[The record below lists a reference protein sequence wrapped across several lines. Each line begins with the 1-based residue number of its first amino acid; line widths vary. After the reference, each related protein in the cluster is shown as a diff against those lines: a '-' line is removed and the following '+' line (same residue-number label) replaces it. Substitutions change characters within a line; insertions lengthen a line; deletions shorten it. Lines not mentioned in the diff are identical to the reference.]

1 MFDVLIQNAN
11 IIDGSGKPGF
21 HGDVAVQNGKIAAVG
36 QLDSAAARKVLDA
49 AGRTLT
55 PGFLDIHR
63 HGDGALFRPGYGEA
77 EIRQGLTTVVN
88 GNCGLSMAPVNGA
101 YADDLRDYLL
111 PITGSAPDGVDCSSV
126 ASYLDAVQQVQLPL
140 NNGFLVGMGTLRAD
154 IAGLGDGELT
164 DEQYRQLHHAMETA
178 LSDGALGVSLG
189 LGYAPECYYQT
200 KGLIRALEPLAN
212 TNIPVTVH
220 MRQEGDG
227 VVEALEEMLT
237 VAKTLHLRLEVSH
250 LKAIGRHNWRSAVP
264 QMLAM
269 LEAARAD
276 GLDVACD
283 FYPYPAGSTQ
293 LIHVLPT
300 EYQADPMTALQDPEE
315 RKHIR
320 HRIETGRDFENI
332 IHLSGFDLVL
342 ATGLHQPENLALE
355 GKSIQEIA
363 ELQGKDP
370 FDALFDLLVSEH
382 CGASMIDF
390 IASEED
396 MEDILRKDFSS
407 VISDS
412 TYPTSGLYHPRVYG
426 TFPRLIERFVY
437 GKKTIPLEAAVR
449 KMTSLPA
456 SRLGLTQKGQIR
468 VGADA
473 DLCLFDP
480 EQLKEQGTWQKPDTF
495 ASGMDW
501 VFVDGQPVLADGVLT
516 DAKPGHCLRK

>member
-1 MFDVLIQNAN
+1 MFDLIVRNAT
-11 IIDGSGKPGF
+11 IIDGSGTPGF
-21 HGDVAVQNGKIAAVG
+21 VGDVAVHNGKIAAVG
-36 QLDSAAARKVLDA
+36 HLADAAASTVLDA
-49 AGRTLT
+49 EGRTLT

-88 GNCGLSMAPVNGA
+88 GNCGLSMAPVNGP

-111 PITGSAPDGVDCSSV
+111 PITGSAPAGADCTCV
-126 ASYLDAVQQVQLPL
+126 ASYLDAVDRVKLPL
-140 NNGFLVGMGTLRAD
+140 HNGFLVGMGTLRAG
-154 IAGLGDGELT
+154 IAGLGDGDLT
-164 DEQYRQLHHAMETA
+164 DEQYRQLHKNMETA
-178 LSDGALGVSLG
+178 LSDGALGFSLG

-200 KGLIRALEPLAN
+200 KGLIRALEPLAG
-212 TNIPVTVH
+212 TDVPVTVH
-220 MRQEGDG
+220 MRQEGDE
-227 VVEALEEMLT
+227 VVAALEEMLT

-250 LKAIGRHNWRSAVP
+250 LKAIGRRNWQSAVP
-264 QMLAM
+264 KMLSM

-300 EYQADPMTALQDPEE
+300 EYQSDPMAALQDMEE
-315 RKHIR
+315 RKKSR

-332 IHLSGFDLVL
+332 IQLSGFDLVL

-355 GKSIQEIA
+355 GTSIQEIA
-363 ELQGKDP
+363 DLQGKDP

-396 MEDILRKDFSS
+396 MEDILRKDFTS

-426 TFPRLIERFVY
+426 TFPRIFERFVY
-437 GKKTIPLEAAVR
+437 DKKTIPLETAVQ
-449 KMTSLPA
+449 KVTSLPA
-456 SRLGLTQKGQIR
+456 SRLGLYKKGQIR

-473 DLCLFDP
+473 DLCLFYP
-480 EQLKEQGTWQKPDTF
+480 EQLKELGTWQKPDAF
-495 ASGMDW
+495 ARGMDW
-501 VFVDGQPVLADGVLT
+501 VFVGGQAVLANGILT
-516 DAKPGHCLRK
+516 DATPGRCLRK